1 MFFVLV
7 TLQAR
12 RCNRAPLPV
21 CGIVRLYLD
30 VEPVKKRPV
39 CGSERGIFDPIYVFD
54 INAMYL
60 HGAQSSLRHS
70 ESARYLLVLP
80 FFWFFGDGGVLRLCH
95 LSCATAVCPAQTS

>member
-21 CGIVRLYLD
+21 CGIVRLYPD
-30 VEPVKKRPV
+30 VEPVKKRPA
-39 CGSERGIFDPIYVFD
+39 CSSERGIFDPIYVFD
-54 INAMYL
+54 INVMHL
-60 HGAQSSLRHS
+60 RSAQSSLRHV

-80 FFWFFGDGGVLRLCH
+80 FFWFLGDVV
-95 LSCATAVCPAQTS
+95 S